1 MRLHKVAPSQFLSL
15 TGLGRQ
21 CLFLV
26 LMAGMLQIAGAD
38 PNPPPA
44 GALTLW
50 YRQPAQRW
58 LEALPVGNGR
68 LGAMVFGGVKEERLA
83 LNESTFWSGKPS
95 ASHENPSGRGHLA
108 AIRSLLLQRKFGE
121 AQPLIQEHLLGRPE
135 NYGTHLP
142 VGDLL
147 LEVRHPEGEVTDYR
161 RELGLEDATARV
173 TYSVGTVHYRRE
185 VFASHP
191 DSVIVVRLEADR
203 PGSVSCRMGF
213 HPNREPSRVR
223 TEGPETLVVEADAR
237 ERRHSDG
244 QCGVSLAGRIRVV
257 AESGS
262 VRNTGDAV
270 EVSGADAA
278 TIVVALNTTLLP
290 GDPAARSERQVA
302 SATRRTAA
310 ALHRR
315 HQDEHQTLFR
325 RVTLDLGRSAADAL
339 ATDERLTRLR
349 AGGLDPGLDALFFQY
364 GRYLLI
370 AGSREDSPLPTNLQ
384 GLWNDN
390 LACNMGWTCDFH
402 LDINTQQNYWPA
414 EVGNLPEC
422 HEPLFRLIEAL
433 RVPGRRT
440 AQAVYGARGWVCHVF
455 TNPWGFTAPG
465 WSLGWGM
472 HPTGGIWIASHL
484 WEHYRFSGDREF
496 LRERA
501 YPTLKEAAEF
511 FLDTLVEDPVTGWRV
526 TGPSTS
532 PENTFLIPGGQGRCS
547 ESMGPTCD
555 IVLVRDVFVSCIEA
569 SRQLDTDAGFRRQL
583 EDAVVRLPPLRVGRH
598 GQLME
603 WLEDYEEAEPNHRH
617 TTHLIA
623 LHPGGQIQPRVTPE
637 LAAAARRTI
646 ERRVGRADWEDVE
659 WSRGNLINYFAR
671 LGDGE
676 EAHRQLQGLLKA
688 ATDADLLT
696 YSRSG
701 VAGAADN
708 IFCVDGNSAGAA
720 GIAEMLLQS
729 HGDGV
734 ELLPALPSAWP
745 AGRVTGLR
753 ARGNLTVDLEWSHG
767 RLLTY
772 RLRSP
777 GPPRSVPVRVQGTTL
792 QTRTTPLH

>member
-1 MRLHKVAPSQFLSL
+1 MGIHWILLAL
-15 TGLGRQ
+15 LGGALQ
-21 CLFLV
+21 A
-26 LMAGMLQIAGAD
+26 AGVKQNA
-38 PNPPPA
+38 PPA
-44 GALTLW
+44 DALKLW
-50 YRQPAQRW
+50 YRQPARRW

-68 LGAMVFGGVKEERLA
+68 LGAMVFGGVQEECLA
-83 LNESTFWSGKPS
+83 LNESTFWSGRPS
-95 ASHENPSGRGHLA
+95 AAHENPSGHEHVA
-108 AIRSLLLQRKFGE
+108 AIRSLLLKRQFAQ

-147 LEVRHPEGEVTDYR
+147 LEFRHPEGEVTDYR

-173 TYSVGTVHYRRE
+173 RYSVGGVQYRRE

-191 DSVIVVRLEADR
+191 DSVIAVRLQADL
-203 PGSVSCRMGF
+203 PGRVSFRLRF
-213 HPNREPSRVR
+213 RPNREPSRVH
-223 TEGPETLVVEADAR
+223 TEGSETLVVEAEGR

-257 AESGS
+257 AGSGS
-262 VRNTGDAV
+262 VRGIGDAV

-278 TIVVALNTTLLP
+278 TILIALNTTFLP
-290 GDPAARSERQVA
+290 GDPEDRSKREAA
-302 SATRRTAA
+302 SAARRTAA

-315 HQDEHQTLFR
+315 HRDDHQALFR
-325 RVTLDLGRSAADAL
+325 RVTLDLGRSEADPL
-339 ATDERLTRLR
+339 PTDERLTRLR
-349 AGGLDPGLDALFFQY
+349 AGGADPGLDALFFQY

-370 AGSREDSPLPTNLQ
+370 AGSREDSPLPANLQ

-422 HEPLFRLIEAL
+422 HEPLLRLIESL

-440 AQAVYGARGWVCHVF
+440 AQTVYGARGWVCHVF

-472 HPTGGIWIASHL
+472 HPTGGLWIASHL
-484 WEHYRFSGDREF
+484 WEHYRFSGDPRF

-501 YPTLKEAAEF
+501 YPTLREAAEF
-511 FLDTLVEDPVTGWRV
+511 FLDTLVEDPVTGWLV

-532 PENTFLIPGGQGRCS
+532 PENTFLIPGGLGRCS

-555 IVLVRDVFVSCIEA
+555 IVLVRDLFVSCIEA
-569 SRQLDTDAGFRRQL
+569 SRQLGCDADFRKQL
-583 EDAVVRLPPLRVGRH
+583 EHAVVRLPPLRVGRH

-623 LHPGGQIQPRVTPE
+623 LHPGSQIQPRTTPE

-646 ERRVGRADWEDVE
+646 ERRTGRADWEDVE

-676 EAHRQLQGLLKA
+676 EAHRQLQGLLTA

-708 IFCVDGNSAGAA
+708 IFCVDGNGAGAA

-729 HGDGV
+729 HGEGV
-734 ELLPALPSAWP
+734 ELLPALPAAWP
-745 AGRVTGLR
+745 AGRATGLR

-767 RLLTY
+767 RLLAY

-777 GPPRSVPVRVQGTTL
+777 GPPRSVTVRIQGTTL
-792 QTRTTPLH
+792 HARTESLR